1 MGDPTGIYLPHIAAS
16 GMGGM
21 RTAGDLV
28 GRMQLDKGMKLDEA
42 KSYVARKLNV
52 SVFDLCD
59 PYFMKELR
67 EDLDI
72 GVITALPRASR
83 GMQSKM
89 KIEDVLDIKINCCEN
104 FRERMKR

>member
-1 MGDPTGIYLPHIAAS
+1 MGDPTGIYMTHIAAS

-28 GRMQLDKGMKLDEA
+28 GRMQLNGGMKINDA
-42 KSYVARKLNV
+42 KNYVAKKLGV
-52 SVFDLCD
+52 SVMDLCD
-59 PYFMKELR
+59 PYLMKDLR
-67 EDLDI
+67 EELDI

-89 KIEDVLDIKINCCEN
+89 KIENVLDIKINCCEN
-104 FRERMKR
+104 YRDRMSR